1 MVHLRCSTTQWVGIV
16 STLLAVVLPTPAL
29 GETFCWSNPQNNTL
43 YGPFEKIVADL
54 QRCADPADEGGGEGE
69 GEEDGEEE
77 IEVRLVVTESDCAR
91 VPGSPGE
98 EDLGL
103 VLLETCAKRI
113 LADDA
118 CSTNRF
124 GTEQLGWGAKGGCYC
139 CGESIGGYNG
149 HKDIFQLVGFVPGKT
164 YEEPEDMPSEA
175 LCVCK
180 AAWEFEG
187 GSYAGCTTTP
197 DKSVP
202 DDDTWCYTTMECEGA
217 TESSVVPG
225 TYWIL
230 CDPTDGPSTTGY
242 HHHTTGVPT
251 ATEETG
257 GPGTGETAGTSSV
270 ASVALSSVAVAA
282 IAWM

>member
-1 MVHLRCSTTQWVGIV
+1 M
-16 STLLAVVLPTPAL
+16 
-29 GETFCWSNPQNNTL
+29 
-43 YGPFEKIVADL
+43 
-54 QRCADPADEGGGEGE
+54 
-69 GEEDGEEE
+69 
-77 IEVRLVVTESDCAR
+77 
-91 VPGSPGE
+91 
-98 EDLGL
+98 
-103 VLLETCAKRI
+103 
-113 LADDA
+113 
-118 CSTNRF
+118 
-124 GTEQLGWGAKGGCYC
+124 
-139 CGESIGGYNG
+139 
-149 HKDIFQLVGFVPGKT
+149 PGKT

-197 DKSVP
+197 DTSVS

-230 CDPTDGPSTTGY
+230 CDPTDGPSATGY
-242 HHHTTGVPT
+242 HHHTTSPWAGGGTTTGVPT